1 MRLESALL
9 ASREGITAHGQAI
22 SVVGDNIANSSTT
35 AFKQSRAEFDNLMAE
50 SAGDRGA
57 GVVSGAGDGVAVGV
71 IRTVFEG
78 GLVESTGRDLD
89 VAIQGGGF
97 FLVGD
102 PAAPQLSRAGA
113 FQTNKDGFLVNGSG
127 LKVLGY
133 TPASPGTLV
142 PINMFDVKTAG
153 ASTTSMKVFGNLS
166 SSSPDVV
173 VPQGAATFRD
183 LTKNASMSATQE
195 VYDSLGTRHDVFL
208 TYFKTAANTWTVQA
222 HVDGQDVGQTQGT
235 PVLLGQTTLT
245 FDGTGLI
252 PAAGKAGSVI
262 TASPAWGNG
271 AAAGN
276 FKIDLSS
283 FTQYAGA
290 SQVLNASQDGQP
302 SGSVKSYEFGDDGTI
317 YANLDSGTKAQVG
330 SLPLATVRSVDG
342 LVRSGSSVF
351 SMGQN
356 AGALEVG
363 RANNGIRGRIE
374 GKSLE
379 RSNVDISAQFVEL
392 VVFQRGYEANSN
404 ALSAANELIKGTIA
418 LLR

>member
-22 SVVGDNIANSSTT
+22 SVLGDNIANSNTT

-57 GVVSGAGDGVAVGV
+57 GVVSGAGDGVGV
-71 IRTVFEG
+71 RTVRTMFEG

-102 PAAPQLSRAGA
+102 PAAPQLTRAGA
-113 FQTNKDGFLVNGSG
+113 FQTNKDGFLVTGSG

-133 TPASPGTLV
+133 TPASPNTLV
-142 PINMFDVKTAG
+142 PINMFEVKTAG
-153 ASTTSMKVFGNLS
+153 AATSEMKVFGNAS
-166 SSSPDVV
+166 SSALNVV
-173 VPQGAATFRD
+173 VPQNPATFRD
-183 LTKNASMSATQE
+183 LTKTAALSSTQE

-222 HVDGQDVGQTQGT
+222 HVDGKDVGRPEGT
-235 PVLLGQTTLT
+235 PVLLGQTTLN

-252 PAAGKAGSVI
+252 PAASKDAAKI
-262 TASPAWGNG
+262 TASPAWSNG
-271 AAAGN
+271 SAGGN
-276 FKIDLSS
+276 FTIDISS

-290 SQVLNASQDGQP
+290 SQVLNASQNGQA

-317 YANLDSGTKAQVG
+317 YANLDSGTKAEVG
-330 SLPLATVRSVDG
+330 NLPLATVRSVDG

-351 SMGQN
+351 SAGQT
-356 AGALEVG
+356 AGEVAIG
-363 RANNGIRGRIE
+363 RANNGTRGRIE

-379 RSNVDISAQFVEL
+379 RSNVDISSQFVEL

>member
-22 SVVGDNIANSSTT
+22 SVIGDNIANSNTT
-35 AFKQSRAEFDNLMAE
+35 AFKQSRAEFDDLMAE

-57 GVVSGAGDGVAVGV
+57 GVISGAGDGVGVRAV
-71 IRTVFEG
+71 RTMFEG

-89 VAIQGGGF
+89 IAIQGGGF

-102 PAAPQLSRAGA
+102 PAAPQLTRAGA

-127 LKVLGY
+127 LQVLGY
-133 TPASPGTLV
+133 TAASPNTLV

-153 ASTTSMKVFGNLS
+153 AATSEMKVFGNVS
-166 SSSPDVV
+166 SSAPNVT
-173 VPQGAATFRD
+173 VPQNPATFRD
-183 LTKNASMSATQE
+183 LTKNASMSSTQE
-195 VYDSLGTRHDVFL
+195 VYDSLGTRHDIL
-208 TYFKTAANTWTVQA
+208 LNYFKTGTNTWTVQA
-222 HVDGQDVGQTQGT
+222 HVDGKDVGRAEGT

-252 PAAGKAGSVI
+252 PVANQAAAKI
-262 TASPAWGNG
+262 TASPAWSSG

-276 FKIDLSS
+276 FSIDISS
-283 FTQYAGA
+283 FTQYAAA
-290 SQVLNASQDGQP
+290 SQVLNTSQNGQA

-317 YANLDSGTKAQVG
+317 YANLDSGTKAEVG

-351 SMGQN
+351 SKGSN

-363 RANNGIRGRIE
+363 RANNGVRGRIE
-374 GKSLE
+374 SKSLE
-379 RSNVDISAQFVEL
+379 RSNVDISSQFVEL